1 MRILI
6 NHVEPG
12 SFILGLRRLAGYCDF
27 FFFACQ
33 VVKISDKSAHP
44 LTPIFKN
51 GDTWPR
57 AAFFS
62 LLTPIALCNNA
73 LFN

>member
-44 LTPIFKN
+44 PTHPNFQKRWYVTESSILLAVN
-51 GDTWPR
+51 SHR
-57 AAFFS
+57 S
-62 LLTPIALCNNA
+62 L
-73 LFN
+73 